1 MNKITPDQTK
11 VIDDIESFLLNKV
24 DGVIGDVAK
33 KENVEYIILH
43 NAITLFKSHEQ
54 QDEAEDFD
62 DFEGTS
68 DDSFEKVNSALDKLR
83 ELAANLSS
91 TILEVVSKDQ
101 DAIVSGPKGVT
112 LKSILS
118 SVEPDSVSVKL
129 HSNGISFSEDE
140 IYIHGIKS
148 SVAAIKKE
156 IESVLADAKEHPDG
170 FTSEVRVPSQIVSRL
185 VGKNGSFL
193 NSLRDE
199 FGVKIDVPEQDSKKD
214 DSEKSDITIKGVKK
228 NVEAAKAKI
237 AALAKKWADETLVRV
252 RIENQYH
259 RRMIGAQGVFINRLQ
274 DKYNVKIRFP
284 AADATSP
291 SPFADGPK
299 SKDEVTIKGPS
310 KGVAKAEEELQEL
323 YQFEKENGF
332 KKQLQIPSKAVSRVI
347 GKSGE
352 TINDIADGTGVEFS
366 FKRDNE
372 ESTGFVDLELTG
384 SKTALKDATAKIQEI
399 IDEVENF
406 VVRTINVDAKYHR
419 DLVGPSGSVMK
430 QIISSAG
437 GDDLPRGKYHRL
449 LTIPNEGSGSDEVV
463 SQGDKTI
470 VDKIISA
477 IEKIVKEKEASIV
490 EEIDLPKEKHR
501 LIIGP
506 SGTIRHSYNL
516 NLVSQLKFQD
526 QVMTAQLLK

>member
-332 KKQLQIPSKAVSRVI
+332 KSNCKSHQKQFPESLVRVVKPSMTLLMVPGLSLASSVI
-347 GKSGE
+347 
-352 TINDIADGTGVEFS
+352 
-366 FKRDNE
+366 
-372 ESTGFVDLELTG
+372 
-384 SKTALKDATAKIQEI
+384 
-399 IDEVENF
+399 
-406 VVRTINVDAKYHR
+406 
-419 DLVGPSGSVMK
+419 MK
-430 QIISSAG
+430 NQL
-437 GDDLPRGKYHRL
+437 DL
-449 LTIPNEGSGSDEVV
+449 LT
-463 SQGDKTI
+463 
-470 VDKIISA
+470 
-477 IEKIVKEKEASIV
+477 
-490 EEIDLPKEKHR
+490 
-501 LIIGP
+501 
-506 SGTIRHSYNL
+506 
-516 NLVSQLKFQD
+516 
-526 QVMTAQLLK
+526 